1 MNTNLTAIQRQRL
14 NEMSDAC
21 DDVMQVLGQ
30 MYVEEGHKND
40 LEQALGHLYA
50 IAGRMALEQDISWTG
65 LCECANHHYD
75 EEKTHDESVSVS
87 TEQAR

>member
-1 MNTNLTAIQRQRL
+1 MNTNLTATQRQRL

-21 DDVMQVLGQ
+21 DDVMQVLGI
-30 MYVEEGHKND
+30 MYLEEGHKND

-65 LCECANHHYD
+65 LCECAQHHYD
-75 EEKTHDESVSVS
+75 DEESCQKE
-87 TEQAR
+87 